1 MLCLE
6 SVSSLVSE
14 SPPHWAKVPCDN
26 QQVEVLATIYGSGLL
41 TWSTVRFLPPHT
53 HTIPEMFEMVLYG
66 LWISTL
72 HILVVIVIF
81 VLLRSIRRNMLY
93 EQNKMEIAIKRM
105 ILGLICNRDGSGRWQ
120 VPVIPEYPWFG
131 AGEGV
136 TSCYWSPLTVAA
148 TIGRWYRF

>member
-1 MLCLE
+1 MKHCE
-6 SVSSLVSE
+6 VSS
-14 SPPHWAKVPCDN
+14 PP
-26 QQVEVLATIYGSGLL
+26 T
-41 TWSTVRFLPPHT
+41 HT

-120 VPVIPEYPWFG
+120 VPVIPEYP
-131 AGEGV
+131 
-136 TSCYWSPLTVAA
+136 
-148 TIGRWYRF
+148 